1 MRGGFS
7 RAVCGLC
14 FTIAGS
20 ASLGAWSAAAATTCD
35 DLKRAAIPD
44 TTVQTAQAIPA
55 GSYTTA
61 DHVVRQGMP
70 AFCRVVASVRS
81 APDSDI
87 LVEMWLPQTGWTG
100 VFHAN
105 GNGGYGGDLSNSYDG
120 LEAGLKRGYASAATD
135 MGTAPSTP
143 LDGDPLIGHP
153 QKWKD
158 WGLLSTHV
166 MAVVGKDLV
175 QAFYG
180 EKSRRAYYTGCSTGG
195 QEGLI
200 EAERFPAD
208 FDGILAGAPVV
219 SRTHL
224 HTAFVWDYR
233 AATAEPG
240 HKLSPEKLTLL
251 HQAVLAACGPEKETA
266 SDPFL
271 GDPSRCAF
279 NPATLACHGAAASNC
294 LTGGEVATAA
304 AFYEG
309 PRDPRTGR
317 AIYRGWPVGSELGW
331 LNWSFL
337 ETPIPPTE
345 PAFDA
350 LFKWAKG
357 AGWDWRDFDFDKDQA
372 ALDATLG
379 PDVNGATAAD
389 LGGFERRGGKLI
401 LFHGLADSIV
411 NPYATI
417 AFYQTATHKLGSPG
431 STDRFARLFLVPGMA
446 HCSRGEG
453 PNAFNSSIY
462 GGPRPPS
469 SDADHDVFT
478 ALARWV
484 EQGKAPARIV
494 ATKFVDNDAGKG
506 IAMQRPLCPYP
517 LQARYRGA
525 GDQNDANNFACAP
538 AP

>member
-1 MRGGFS
+1 MRVGSGS
-7 RAVCGLC
+7 IVRGLL

-20 ASLGAWSAAAATTCD
+20 ASLGAWSASAATRCD
-35 DLKRAAIPD
+35 DLKRTDIPN
-44 TTVQTAQAIPA
+44 TTVETAETIPA

-61 DHVVRQGMP
+61 DKVVRQHMP
-70 AFCRVVASVRS
+70 AFCRVVASVRD

-87 LVEMWLPQTGWTG
+87 LVEIWLPQTGWTG

-153 QKWKD
+153 RKWKD

-166 MAVVGKDLV
+166 MAVVGKDLA
-175 QAFYG
+175 QSFYG
-180 EKSRRAYYTGCSTGG
+180 QKPREAYYTGCSTGG

-208 FDGILAGAPVV
+208 FDGIVAGAPVIN
-219 SRTHL
+219 RTHL

-233 AATAEPG
+233 AANAEPD
-240 HKLSPEKLTLL
+240 HKLSIEKLTLL
-251 HQAVLAACGPEKETA
+251 HETVLGACSREKEAA
-266 SDPFL
+266 SDLFL

-279 NPATLACHGAAASNC
+279 NPATLACKGTDSSNC
-294 LTGGEVATAA
+294 LTPNEVETAI
-304 AFYEG
+304 AFYQG
-309 PRDPRTGR
+309 PKNPRNDR
-317 AIYRGWPVGSELGW
+317 MIYHGWPVGSELGW

-337 ETPIPPTE
+337 ETPVPPTE

-357 AGWDWRDFDFDKDQA
+357 KEWNWHDFDFDKDQSEI
-372 ALDATLG
+372 DATLG
-379 PDVNGATAAD
+379 ADVNGATAAD
-389 LGGFERRGGKLI
+389 LREFKRRGGKLI

-411 NPYATI
+411 NPYETI
-417 AFYQTATHKLGSPG
+417 AFYETSAHKIGKRT
-431 STDRFARLFLVPGMA
+431 STQGFVRLFLVPGMA

-453 PNAFNSSIY
+453 PNAFNSAIY

-469 SDADHDVFT
+469 NDAEHDVFT
-478 ALARWV
+478 ALTRWV
-484 EQGKAPARIV
+484 ERGRAPTRII
-494 ATKFVDNDAGKG
+494 ATKFVDNDQAKG
-506 IAMQRPLCPYP
+506 IAMQRPLCSYP
-517 LQARYRGA
+517 LQARYKGQ
-525 GDQNDANNFACAP
+525 GDENDADSFSCTMVP
-538 AP
+538 

>member
-1 MRGGFS
+1 MRVDLR
-7 RAVCGLC
+7 RAVRGLAL
-14 FTIAGS
+14 TLTGS
-20 ASLGAWSAAAATTCD
+20 ASLGVWSAAAATTCD
-35 DLKRAAIPD
+35 GLKRAVIPH
-44 TTVQTAQAIPA
+44 TTIQTADAIPA
-55 GSYTTA
+55 GAYTTA
-61 DHVVRQGMP
+61 DHVVRSGLP
-70 AFCRVVASVRS
+70 AFCRVVANVRD

-143 LDGDPLIGHP
+143 VDGDPLIGHP

-166 MAVVGKDLV
+166 MAVVGKDLTA
-175 QAFYG
+175 AFYG
-180 EKSRRAYYTGCSTGG
+180 QKSRRAYYTGCSTGG

-200 EAERFPAD
+200 EAELYPAD

-219 SRTHL
+219 NRTHL

-233 AATAEPG
+233 AANAEPG
-240 HKLSPEKLTLL
+240 HKLSPEKLELL
-251 HQAVLAACGPEKETA
+251 HNAVLAACGPEKEAA
-266 SDPFL
+266 SDHFL

-279 NPATLACHGAAASNC
+279 NPATLACHGADAPDC

-304 AFYEG
+304 AFLGG
-309 PRDPRTGR
+309 PKDPRTGQL
-317 AIYRGWPVGSELGW
+317 IYRGWPVGSELGW

-337 ETPIPPTE
+337 QTPITPTE

-350 LFKWAKG
+350 LFKWVKG
-357 AGWDWRDFDFDKDQA
+357 AGWNWRDFDFDKDQA
-372 ALDATLG
+372 AVDAALG
-379 PDVNGATAAD
+379 PDVNGATVAD
-389 LGGFERRGGKLI
+389 LSAFERRGGKLI

-411 NPYATI
+411 NPFATI
-417 AFYQTATHKLGSPG
+417 AFYETATRKLGSPA
-431 STDRFARLFLVPGMA
+431 STGRFARLFLVPGMA

-469 SDADHDVFT
+469 NDADHDVFT
-478 ALARWV
+478 ALASWV
-484 EQGKAPARIV
+484 EQGRAPARII

-525 GDQNDANNFACAP
+525 GDVNDAGSFACAP
-538 AP
+538 AR